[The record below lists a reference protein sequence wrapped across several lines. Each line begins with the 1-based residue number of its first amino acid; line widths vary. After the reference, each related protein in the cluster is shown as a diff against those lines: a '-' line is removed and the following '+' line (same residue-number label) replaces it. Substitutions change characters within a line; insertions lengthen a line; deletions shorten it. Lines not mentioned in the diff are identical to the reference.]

1 MKKTGLRDLM
11 DENRYRPSHLQEAL
25 LKNNVPGRWE
35 GVSGKQNVYNLI
47 DGKVMPKDGYVFIF
61 LSNFL
66 NKATDDILKLYSIRV
81 EEKEKYQDGSEIDW

>member
-25 LKNNVPGRWE
+25 IKNNIPGRWE
-35 GVSGKQNVYNLI
+35 GASGKQNVYNLI

-61 LSNFL
+61 LSTFL
-66 NKATDDILKLYSIRV
+66 SKTTDEILKRFSK
-81 EEKEKYQDGSEIDW
+81 KEDKTKTHGGKEINW